1 MNPSDAI
8 WYFAYGSNMNVQRMQ
23 ARGLEPKNALAATLA
38 DFRLCFNKRAHG
50 KQGVAYANIE
60 VAAGDRV
67 FGVAYQL
74 HDESELLKL
83 DHFEG
88 TPIRYSRERFVLDSS
103 EGLLPAWVYVANP
116 AWRSEGLKPEAN
128 YLQHLVAGAEFLPE
142 HYRQRI
148 ENTECW
154 PANDHAG
161 SEQWLHSNL

>member
-1 MNPSDAI
+1 MNT
-8 WYFAYGSNMNVQRMQ
+8 QRMQ
-23 ARGLEPKNALAATLA
+23 ARGLHPKQARAATLH

-60 VAAGDRV
+60 IARGDRV
-67 FGVAYQL
+67 FGVAYELQG
-74 HDESELLKL
+74 ESELFKL

-88 TPIRYSRERFVLDSS
+88 TPVRYSRERFVLDCS
-103 EGLLPAWVYVANP
+103 GAALPAWVYVANP

-128 YLQHLVAGAEFLPE
+128 YLQHLVAGAAFLPQD
-142 HYRQRI
+142 YRQRI
-148 ENTECW
+148 ENTDCW